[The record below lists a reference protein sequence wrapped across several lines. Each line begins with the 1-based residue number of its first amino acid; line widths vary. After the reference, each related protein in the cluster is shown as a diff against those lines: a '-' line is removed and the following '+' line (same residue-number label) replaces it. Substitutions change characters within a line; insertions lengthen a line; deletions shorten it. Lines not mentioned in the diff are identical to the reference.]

1 MSALR
6 FLGLVIVL
14 NVIRYGVGG
23 IIEAYTVLPWLFAEI
38 EAHASYFNSE
48 FTTIDWVTS
57 YFYNFMMWFVAA
69 WLFHLLRPVV
79 DGSDLAASI
88 KVFGIA
94 WLFFASISAI
104 YMNHYSH
111 SKDFYFWN
119 IADAIIAFGVVAVAN
134 GLLYRPIMG
143 PHAANSLR
151 ETPWMHNKD

>member
-1 MSALR
+1 MTVLK

-14 NVIRYGVGG
+14 NIIRYVVAGPLDGVL
-23 IIEAYTVLPWLFAEI
+23 ILDRLFGAMGES
-38 EAHASYFNSE
+38 ACFNTE
-48 FTTIDWVTS
+48 FETFDWVTS
-57 YFYNFMMWFVAA
+57 FFYNFMMWFVAA

-79 DGSDLAASI
+79 DGSDLTASI